1 MEHNFTEDQVKMLK
15 EIMERTDL
23 GESKISMEIEDC
35 LEDFKRNEE
44 F

>member
-23 GESKISMEIEDC
+23 GESNISMEIEDC
-35 LEDFKRNEE
+35 L
-44 F
+44 